1 MEWLRIQ
8 REVPG
13 VGSETV
19 FSIGSFP
26 VTNSFLMIV
35 GIMLMVAVVAWY
47 AQACFK
53 ERPGVFQ
60 NMLEWLYESMKD
72 FATSIMGS
80 IKEESL
86 IFSLVTA
93 LFLYVGVANLVTI
106 IPGVASLTYGGVSIF
121 RSPTSDF
128 NTTLGLAL
136 AMVILIQFYAFK
148 QLGFFGYVGK
158 FIQIG
163 GVIKGFK
170 EGIGAGCMASIN
182 FLIGLLDIVSEAAK
196 VVSLS
201 LRLFGNIYAG
211 EVLAVIILGALAYV
225 LPATWMALNI
235 LFALVQAVVFGAL
248 VAAYYSI
255 AVTADET
262 TVEA

>member
-1 MEWLRIQ
+1 M
-8 REVPG
+8 
-13 VGSETV
+13 
-19 FSIGSFP
+19 
-26 VTNSFLMIV
+26 
-35 GIMLMVAVVAWY
+35 
-47 AQACFK
+47 
-53 ERPGVFQ
+53 
-60 NMLEWLYESMKD
+60 
-72 FATSIMGS
+72 
-80 IKEESL
+80 
-86 IFSLVTA
+86 
-93 LFLYVGVANLVTI
+93 
-106 IPGVASLTYGGVSIF
+106 IPGVASVTYGGVSFF

-136 AMVILIQFYAFK
+136 AMVVLIQGYAFK
-148 QLGFFGYVGK
+148 QLGFFGYVGR

-163 GVIKGFK
+163 GIIKGFK
-170 EGIGAGCMASIN
+170 EGVGAGFMAIIN

-255 AVTADET
+255 AVA
-262 TVEA
+262 VEEPSAKEAVGISN